1 MADAAIHGVIR
12 RAIDRGDSS
21 DTSGDSGRVS
31 RLLPV
36 FIVLLLVLVVG
47 WWYWPRI
54 EAQDSFVPTGL
65 EVLLAAFLSLLP
77 GLICIVQ
84 NITRRRQLNRLSTL
98 ERFPVSKTVYFRVA
112 QTVVGHESVSGINKD
127 FDIPIFVYFFLLLV
141 GFLSILI
148 GYHCDQLF
156 KIPSVLLGG
165 LKTEGDSNF
174 STYQRQTFAILA
186 TTFFATYIYSLGRLL
201 DRVNNNDL
209 YPVSLY
215 YYTIRVAIA
224 VVVAAVIRHTAE
236 VFGLDSNPVLLLVAF
251 GIGFAP
257 DLFILA
263 IIRRAFQALKIWGA
277 RGEPDAKSRPTSLPL
292 LTIDDLS
299 RDKIDRLNELGI
311 DSAQVLAR
319 QNPFLLL
326 PRLPFDLN
334 LIVDWIGQAHLY
346 VLVKDEKLA
355 LLRNLF
361 VRDSF
366 DLHMRLEDDGCRA
379 AVCQVLGISDQ
390 DAKLLM
396 RQLEEDPSFAR
407 LKEVRAA
414 LVPPDPSASG
424 CNAGCRNL
432 DVSSSLG

>member
-1 MADAAIHGVIR
+1 MADAGIQGAI
-12 RAIDRGDSS
+12 RGTIERGASS
-21 DTSGDSGRVS
+21 DTSGDGRRVS

-36 FIVLLLVLVVG
+36 FAVLLLVLALG
-47 WWYWPRI
+47 WWYWPKI
-54 EAQDSFVPTGL
+54 EAQDSLVATGL
-65 EVLLAAFLSLLP
+65 AILLSAFLSLLP

-84 NITRRRQLNRLSTL
+84 NITRRRQLDRLSTL
-98 ERFPVSKTVYFRVA
+98 QAFPVSNTVYFRVA
-112 QTVVGHESVSGINKD
+112 QTAVGHERVSGINKD
-127 FDIPIFVYFFLLLV
+127 FEIPIFIYFFILLV

-148 GYHCDQLF
+148 GYHFDQLF

-165 LKTEGDSNF
+165 LKTETDPSF
-174 STYQRQTFAILA
+174 LIYQRQTFAILA

-215 YYTIRVAIA
+215 YYTIRIVIA
-224 VVVAAVIRHTAE
+224 VVVAAVVRHTAE
-236 VFGLDSNPVLLLVAF
+236 VFGIDSTPLLLLIAF

-257 DLFILA
+257 DLFVLA
-263 IIRRAFQALKIWGA
+263 ILRRAFQALKIWGA
-277 RGEPDAKSRPTSLPL
+277 RSEPGAANRPTSLL
-292 LTIDDLS
+292 LLMIDDLS

-326 PRLPFDLN
+326 PRLPFDLG

-346 VLVKDEKLA
+346 ALVRDEA
-355 LLRNLF
+355 FARLRSVF
-361 VRDSF
+361 IRDSF
-366 DLHMRLEDDGCRA
+366 DLYVRLGDDACRA
-379 AVCQVLGISDQ
+379 AVCQMLGISDQ
-390 DAKLLM
+390 DAKLLI

-414 LVPPDPSASG
+414 LVP
-424 CNAGCRNL
+424 AGCRA
-432 DVSSSLG
+432 